1 MLPNL
6 RRIFASFRTE
16 EEERSYSRKAF
27 FHLIGYITCSVL
39 FSWLVRKKVISSPVV
54 SSPIHALS

>member
-16 EEERSYSRKAF
+16 KEERSYSRTAF
-27 FHLIGYITCSVL
+27 FHLIGYISFSVI
-39 FSWLVRKKVISSPVV
+39 FSLLVRRKSPTL
-54 SSPIHALS
+54 SIAPSFSAL